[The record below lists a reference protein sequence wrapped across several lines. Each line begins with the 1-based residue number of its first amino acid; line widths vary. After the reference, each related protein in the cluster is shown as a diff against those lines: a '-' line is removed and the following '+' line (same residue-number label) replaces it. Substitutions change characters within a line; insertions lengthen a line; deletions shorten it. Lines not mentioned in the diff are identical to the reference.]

1 MFRFGAGGAWD
12 DGDLHQDLS
21 ARQHQ
26 GMWIQPGIIP
36 DSVVFPNF
44 GQWTPYPNF
53 VIYKIYI
60 LQMKNNVAIIVNG
73 LSAFKLFQLSN
84 GD

>member
-44 GQWTPYPNF
+44 GHPTLTSS
-53 VIYKIYI
+53 ITKYI
-60 LQMKNNVAIIVNG
+60 FLKFAIIVNG